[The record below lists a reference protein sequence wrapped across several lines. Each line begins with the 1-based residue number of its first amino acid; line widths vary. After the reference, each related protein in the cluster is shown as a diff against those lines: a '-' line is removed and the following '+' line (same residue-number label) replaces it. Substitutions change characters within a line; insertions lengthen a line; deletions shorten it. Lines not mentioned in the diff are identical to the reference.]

1 MKCVACFWAPP
12 FLIGNN
18 VPPKLLFSL
27 KVLILVSRIFHFPNW
42 LCSALV
48 CISLGLYGVHSATLS
63 FADLRMFWLLCRLA
77 SFNMSALLLGFK
89 RAPGSLSFLV
99 FCSPWQLLFH
109 HPAHASF
116 PWSPLFCC
124 WAPHTELLDFSHGFD
139 TNIIQVLFSS
149 AYWGSLCYHW
159 HPAGSQ
165 SLLWYSKGGHFLS
178 HYGKWRHSHE

>member
-1 MKCVACFWAPP
+1 MKCATCFWS
-12 FLIGNN
+12 
-18 VPPKLLFSL
+18 VPLASGLRHFWLETMYPQN
-27 KVLILVSRIFHFPNW
+27 LILVSRIFHFPNW

-77 SFNMSALLLGFK
+77 SFNTSALMLGFK

-99 FCSPWQLLFH
+99 FCSPWQLLLH
-109 HPAHASF
+109 HPAHTSF

-124 WAPHTELLDFSHGFD
+124 WAPHTELLDFSHGVLILTSSFRSCPLL
-139 TNIIQVLFSS
+139 TEALYVITGIQQDPR
-149 AYWGSLCYHW
+149 ACC
-159 HPAGSQ
+159 
-165 SLLWYSKGGHFLS
+165 GHFLS